1 MHLTESLCMNRT
13 QLQSVKSFEF
23 LLFYPIQM
31 KFLLAS
37 ETAQR
42 HFADIAKRD
51 ESEMG
56 MLIQAAQKV
65 REGARDIVNLLLLI
79 KEVPAF
85 A

>member
-1 MHLTESLCMNRT
+1 
-13 QLQSVKSFEF
+13 
-23 LLFYPIQM
+23 M

-42 HFADIAKRD
+42 HVADIPKRD

-79 KEVPAF
+79 KEVPVF